1 MNSNNK
7 LAVYGERDEVR
18 EFTERLKATM
28 PGGQRLSDVEAR
40 SLAQLSI
47 AHQLDPFNGEAWI
60 IPGSG
65 LMVGIKGLRKKA
77 RQMSNDEN
85 STYWTELRQVEPS
98 KYQAGENAVVYECH
112 LRDTITVQAWSKSIH
127 DMTSAGVPYQE
138 AVKYLGPSPVIIGVG
153 ISTTDER
160 SKMGIHARA
169 RKRAEADAIKQRYD
183 VDFGRASFS
192 EEEPEIIPGTYT
204 EQSGSPRSELE
215 ILSELGFDAEEP
227 PLIENEPGQPNLVD
241 LTLEEALEVVNSNG
255 TKYGEIATETLVYM
269 ANSIQREMDKGKVKD
284 DHLRKMEAIKLILK
298 ARAETA

>member
-1 MNSNNK
+1 MDCGRLSERTCVSRSTRRDAADNSPRIYSGFGSGTPSSTANAGKSTTMQNTTRPTAPRILFTAICCVATSATWSGNWITNAHAARIGRKPARSAGRGLERRWSMRSHFQRKDKSMNSNNK

-160 SKMGIHARA
+160 SKMGIHAR
-169 RKRAEADAIKQRYD
+169 
-183 VDFGRASFS
+183 S
-192 EEEPEIIPGTYT
+192 EEHT
-204 EQSGSPRSELE
+204 SELQ
-215 ILSELGFDAEEP
+215 S
-227 PLIENEPGQPNLVD
+227 QSNLV
-241 LTLEEALEVVNSNG
+241 
-255 TKYGEIATETLVYM
+255 
-269 ANSIQREMDKGKVKD
+269 
-284 DHLRKMEAIKLILK
+284 
-298 ARAETA
+298 

>member
-77 RQMSNDEN
+77 HQMSSDEN
-85 STYWTELRQVEPS
+85 GIYWIELRQVEPA
-98 KYQAGENAVVYECH
+98 KYQAGESAVVYECH
-112 LRDTITVQAWSKSIH
+112 LRDTITIQAWSISVH
-127 DMTSAGVPYQE
+127 SMTSAGVPYQE
-138 AVKYLGPSPVIIGVG
+138 AVKYLGSSPVTIGVG

-160 SKMGIHARA
+160 SKMGVHARA

-192 EEEPEIIPGTYT
+192 EEEPEIIPGAYT
-204 EQSGSPRSELE
+204 EQLGTPRSELE
-215 ILSELGFDAEEP
+215 ILGELGFDAETSP
-227 PLIENEPGQPNLVD
+227 ENQED
-241 LTLEEALEVVNSNG
+241 LG
-255 TKYGEIATETLVYM
+255 KDDPHFIAETLVADGKIDN
-269 ANSIQREMDKGKVKD
+269 ANHAEN
-284 DHLRKMEAIKLILK
+284 ILK
-298 ARAETA
+298 MRKDTCPLSPYDFVIAYMGWRAMDADQKKAAQYANAGEIPK